1 MNVPKFTKQGF
12 FKTKIPE
19 KSWLLIQDVLKN
31 HIQERAP
38 EYSDTHKSDL
48 KGWIKSDQFSV
59 ATDLL
64 PIWKFPLVKKQ
75 VISDMFTV
83 LKEWSGA
90 EISPEGILY
99 GIRFYKNG
107 STLGMHTDK
116 KDTHHISVNMSVAL
130 DGEPWLFDIVD
141 HDGAEHQVLIEP
153 GECVYYESALCLHGR
168 KTPFRGEYYANMYCH
183 FTLKDAI

>member
-12 FKTKIPE
+12 FKTKSPE
-19 KSWLLIQDVLKN
+19 KSWLLLQDVLKN

-90 EISPEGILY
+90 EISPEPAGWAKR
-99 GIRFYKNG
+99 IRDA
-107 STLGMHTDK
+107 STEAELMEIFQEAAAAGVDL
-116 KDTHHISVNMSVAL
+116 S
-130 DGEPWLFDIVD
+130 GE
-141 HDGAEHQVLIEP
+141 
-153 GECVYYESALCLHGR
+153 
-168 KTPFRGEYYANMYCH
+168 
-183 FTLKDAI
+183 